1 MLSDINSAGEKLPDY
16 TGYFE
21 RQRFSPLL
29 INFTVLV
36 GILAVYLTA
45 GSIATLLVSG
55 IDLSQLSSGTSQ
67 FNITDQ
73 NLQLI
78 RLVQFLAQVLII
90 ALPVFFL
97 VRLHTGQNP
106 LIAREN
112 LAYLGL
118 TTKASALEYIY
129 PTIAVLVSHP
139 LLSYAA
145 DLQLIMLD
153 KLFGIGDDLAAQK
166 EVMDKFIEKLAMIR
180 SPLEFFA
187 VVGLVAVTPAICE
200 ELLFRG
206 YIQKNFTRTLNPAL
220 TVMLTGLIFG
230 FYHLN
235 MTETLPLCM
244 LGIYISYLRQT
255 SQALG
260 VSMAVH
266 FANNFFSVIG
276 MFTINHADRLGLSP
290 ETIDQLNSDSPDIS
304 SVTAITSAIL
314 SLVLFSMATRLYK
327 HEAKKRLGF
336 QA

>member
-1 MLSDINSAGEKLPDY
+1 MLSDINPAGENLPEY

-21 RQRFSPLL
+21 RRRFSPLL
-29 INFTVLV
+29 VNITVLV
-36 GILAVYLTA
+36 GVLAVYLSA

-55 IDLSQLSSGTSQ
+55 IDLSQLSSGTPQ
-67 FNITDQ
+67 FSITDQ

-90 ALPVFFL
+90 ALPVFFF
-97 VRLHTGQNP
+97 VRLHTGQNSFLGP
-106 LIAREN
+106 EN

-118 TTKASALEYIY
+118 NTKASPLEYAY
-129 PTIAVLVSHP
+129 PVLAVIVSHP

-145 DLQLIMLD
+145 DIQLIVLD
-153 KLFGIGDDLAAQK
+153 KLFGIGEQLALQK
-166 EVMDKFIEKLAMIR
+166 EITDKFIEQLAMIR
-180 SPLEFFA
+180 SPLEFII

-206 YIQKNFTRTLNPAL
+206 YIQKNFSRTISPAL
-220 TVMLTGLIFG
+220 TVLLTGVIFG

-276 MFTINHADRLGLSP
+276 MFTMNHAEKLGLSA
-290 ETIDQLNSDSPDIS
+290 ETIERLNSDSPDIS
-304 SVTAITSAIL
+304 SATAITSAIL
-314 SLVLFSMATRLYK
+314 SLVLFSLATRLYK
-327 HEAKKRLGF
+327 HEAEKRLGF